1 MAFKFICFV
10 FMECNNWNI
19 KDNKDKKYINK
30 LLIKHTEESI
40 NIAKM
45 CIYFH

>member
-19 KDNKDKKYINK
+19 KDNKDKKCINK
-30 LLIKHTEESI
+30 LLITYRKKHKYNQNVHIFS
-40 NIAKM
+40 
-45 CIYFH
+45 